1 MLAGMPLHD
10 TLAPILLSG
19 FTLGLLHGVTP
30 DEHTWPITFS
40 YAIGR
45 HSARGGAL
53 AGLLFS
59 LSFTVQRALA
69 SELAYFALLPVE
81 RLIGWQFYIYI
92 VVGAVM
98 LLSGRYAL
106 RGHLLHLFDA
116 HLETPGQ
123 PQALPAYMPLLH
135 GFIAGWGTGAFAIT
149 TYTVLVPATHSPWLA
164 FLPGVLFG
172 VGTMV
177 AQIFL
182 GGLIGAWMAKR
193 SLGERAR
200 IYVARQAAG
209 RTLAW
214 GGAAFMTVGAIGVWR
229 PALVD
234 WQVTTGLPFAHLQH
248 LDSGFFLAITVV
260 LLIAGIALVKSLR
273 EAGRRFGNQ

>member
-1 MLAGMPLHD
+1 MPHD
-10 TLAPILLSG
+10 ALAPILLTG

-45 HSARGGAL
+45 HSARGGAV

-69 SELAYFALLPVE
+69 SELSYFALLPVE
-81 RLIGWQFYIYI
+81 RLVGWQFYIY
-92 VVGAVM
+92 VLVGAVM
-98 LLSGRYAL
+98 LVSGRYAL
-106 RGHLLHLFDA
+106 RGRLLHLFDA
-116 HLETPGQ
+116 HLGTPDH
-123 PQALPAYMPLLH
+123 PQALPTYMPLVH

-172 VGTMV
+172 AGTMV

-182 GGLIGAWMAKR
+182 GSLVGAWMAKR
-193 SLGERAR
+193 RLGERAR
-200 IYVARQAAG
+200 TFVARQVAG

-214 GGAAFMTVGAIGVWR
+214 GGAAFMVVGAVGIWR

-234 WQVTTGLPFAHLQH
+234 WQVATGLPFAHLQH
-248 LDSGFFLAITVV
+248 LDSGFFLAIAVL
-260 LLIAGIALVKSLR
+260 LLIAGVSLVQSLH
-273 EAGRRFGNQ
+273 EAGRRYGDR